1 MYEEDRFSLRFIN
14 FLDNNCFCL
23 KVILVLIIM
32 KKKCWLG
39 FVLIPEKVTQG
50 EKEVWI
56 PFYLVICAVEM
67 FIIPSLYITQ
77 LDLS

>member
-1 MYEEDRFSLRFIN
+1 MFKIYPCS
-14 FLDNNCFCL
+14 DNHET
-23 KVILVLIIM
+23 
-32 KKKCWLG
+32 KCWFG

-67 FIIPSLYITQ
+67 FFIHNTTWSFLVIQKSSLSDKKDNAI
-77 LDLS
+77 